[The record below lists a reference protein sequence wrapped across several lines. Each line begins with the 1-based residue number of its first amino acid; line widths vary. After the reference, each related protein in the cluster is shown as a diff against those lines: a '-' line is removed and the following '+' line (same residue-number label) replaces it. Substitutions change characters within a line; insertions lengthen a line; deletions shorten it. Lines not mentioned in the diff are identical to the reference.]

1 MKKCVIFCA
10 GEFTE
15 LIEPVGQTEY
25 VIAADGGLEHAKSIG
40 LTVDEVLGDF
50 DSLGYVPENAQ
61 VFPTEKDDTDCMLA
75 IKKGLEMGCDTFYIY
90 GALDGKRL
98 DHTVANYQAL
108 YYLAQR
114 GARGYLIGRRQI
126 ATALRNGTIVFPPF
140 CVDYLS
146 VFCLGNDAKGVS
158 ISGMKYNLENA
169 TLTAGYPLGVSNEF
183 IQKKATVEVT
193 DGTLLLMWR
202 RRNGVL

>member
-40 LTVDEVLGDF
+40 LTVDAVLGDF

-126 ATALRNGTIVFPPF
+126 ATALRNGKIVVPPF